1 MRTVEQ
7 TIEALR
13 QPGIPRAATVTFAF
27 SNGLANQAKPT
38 SITLQELH
46 QLAAAASPRAPEILG
61 RVRCARC
68 KADVTIGQ
76 PHDCPRRRRT
86 QHA

>member
-13 QPGIPRAATVTFAF
+13 QPGIPRSATVTFAF
-27 SNGLANQAKPT
+27 SNGVANQAKPT
-38 SITLQELH
+38 TITLQELRE
-46 QLAAAASPRAPEILG
+46 LAAAASPKASEILG
-61 RVRCARC
+61 RVQCARC

-76 PHDCPRRRRT
+76 PHDCPRRERT
-86 QHA
+86 HHG